1 MVRVVLAL
9 LALGVDVPA
18 CADETPAPTPNEC
31 GARWDGYVLAPSGS
45 HDCGSCG
52 ASIETYEA
60 CEKAAASGAAA
71 LGIGG
76 LAEREN
82 WSGPPGCH
90 IQDRFQWNDN
100 RAGGSHEGHAPVCY
114 DLKHPGV
121 YWGSDDYV
129 GSNVAPPPV
138 AEPFAFEQSCA
149 AAHEGVCREKDYP
162 EAGMNV
168 DEDCCALE
176 ESAKCEEGYKYS
188 RGSKCWEGDGCKAY
202 KTCCTK
208 CDDPNVDCENKNDK
222 WGQDAGSCHEGD
234 GDIVGIII
242 AVIIGVVACGAIG
255 GSVTRCSVLWP
266 TIFERFLPGNQ
277 SSPSCSVG
285 MLRAL
290 QPQAGARQHGPPRP
304 GQHARP
310 SALRVR
316 DLRARCHG
324 DGGRPG
330 HLRGASRGGG
340 RPGHLRGAS
349 RGPPGRPPRDVP
361 QKLNPYRCIPP
372 P

>member
-1 MVRVVLAL
+1 MVLRVVLAL

-18 CADETPAPTPNEC
+18 CADETPAPTAWFMSTVEC

-45 HDCGSCG
+45 HDCGACG
-52 ASIETYEA
+52 ASIETYEE
-60 CEKAAASGAAA
+60 CERAAASGAAA

-149 AAHEGVCREKDYP
+149 ASHEGVCREKDYP

-242 AVIIGVVACGAIG
+242 AVIIGVVACGAIA

-266 TIFERFLPGNQ
+266 RRYSRDFYRETNRH
-277 SSPSCSVG
+277 
-285 MLRAL
+285 R
-290 QPQAGARQHGPPRP
+290 
-304 GQHARP
+304 HAR
-310 SALRVR
+310 
-316 DLRARCHG
+316 
-324 DGGRPG
+324 
-330 HLRGASRGGG
+330 
-340 RPGHLRGAS
+340 
-349 RGPPGRPPRDVP
+349 
-361 QKLNPYRCIPP
+361 
-372 P
+372 